1 MNKVSKVQSN
11 KKKRLIILIIGIALI
26 GIMVGGV
33 LIRNVV
39 VNKETEG
46 GKYLAGENANSSL
59 IANNIKKGITI
70 GGITGTLESLD
81 TSDATATPEDI
92 LEGKT
97 AYVNGVKI
105 TGTYGRKPSNIEE
118 AMGSDYIF
126 EETTTIEDDNGKEVT
141 IPKDFGVAEDSN
153 TVVDDG
159 IVITDGT
166 NEFVWVPVDDPS
178 TMFEEKTATLTGVT
192 TQTSIYSKLRVRSG
206 DSYTSGAPGT
216 TGIREPDV
224 LTSYDTN
231 PQYYQNILGFEST
244 KSMADSMVAEYKAM
258 SVSVKKYHG
267 FWIGRYELTGTV
279 DTPTVKA
286 GDVLTA
292 SSSEAGNWYGLYKA
306 CQNVIKNNTDVKST
320 MIYGCQWD
328 ETMSW
333 LSRNGYNTDTDS
345 SSWGNYNNSQINT
358 GSDTRYKANEIF
370 DLAGNYYDWTQEAYS
385 TGYRVVRGGD
395 SYGSG
400 SSYPAA
406 ARGNGSASNSVS
418 NVSSRAVLYIL

>member
-1 MNKVSKVQSN
+1 MKKEGKVQN
-11 KKKRLIILIIGIALI
+11 NRKKRLTILVTVLALI
-26 GIMVGGV
+26 GIIVGSI
-33 LIRNVV
+33 LIRNMV
-39 VNKETEG
+39 VNQETKSEN
-46 GKYLAGENANSSL
+46 YFAGENANSSL

-141 IPKDFGVAEDSN
+141 IPKDFSVHPDSN
-153 TVVDDG
+153 TVVDEG
-159 IVITDGT
+159 IIITDGT

-258 SVSVKKYHG
+258 SNSIKKYHG
-267 FWIGRYELTGTV
+267 FYIGRYELTGTV

-333 LSRNGYNTDTDS
+333 LNKCGYNTDTDS
-345 SSWGNYNNSQINT
+345 SSWGNYSGSPINT
-358 GSDTRYKANEIF
+358 GSVSTYKANEIF

-385 TGYRVVRGGD
+385 TGRRVDRGGVYD
-395 SYGSG
+395 VSG
-400 SSYPAA
+400 SSNPAA
-406 ARGNGSASNSVS
+406 DRGINYAYDNYGVISARAT
-418 NVSSRAVLYIL
+418 LYIA

>member
-1 MNKVSKVQSN
+1 M
-11 KKKRLIILIIGIALI
+11 IALVVTIIVLLILAAVAINLTI
-26 GIMVGGV
+26 GENGIFTRAQNATEKWQEAEVNEQHEMNGVVNFIENYNKNQGPKKVADVVGGD
-33 LIRNVV
+33 
-39 VNKETEG
+39 KFEKTET
-46 GKYLAGENANSSL
+46 
-59 IANNIKKGITI
+59 IQ
-70 GGITGTLESLD
+70 
-81 TSDATATPEDI
+81 
-92 LEGKT
+92 
-97 AYVNGVKI
+97 
-105 TGTYGRKPSNIEE
+105 
-118 AMGSDYIF
+118 
-126 EETTTIEDDNGKEVT
+126 DDNGKEVT
-141 IPKDFGVAEDSN
+141 IPKDFSVHPDSN
-153 TVVDDG
+153 TVVDEG
-159 IVITDGT
+159 IIITDGT

-258 SVSVKKYHG
+258 SDSVKKYHG
-267 FWIGRYELTGTV
+267 FWIGRYELTGT
-279 DTPTVKA
+279 TEKPTVKA

-333 LSRNGYNTDTDS
+333 LNKCGYNTDTDS

-370 DLAGNYYDWTQEAYS
+370 DLAGNYFDWTQEANS
-385 TGYRVVRGGD
+385 TYYRVVRGGNYD
-395 SYGSG
+395 NSG
-400 SSYPAA
+400 SSFPAA
-406 ARGNGSASNSVS
+406 DRVSYAASP
-418 NVSSRAVLYIL
+418 NVGHNPARAVLYIL

>member
-1 MNKVSKVQSN
+1 M
-11 KKKRLIILIIGIALI
+11 IALVVTIIVLLILAAVAINLTI
-26 GIMVGGV
+26 GENGIFTRAQNATEKWQEAEVNEQHEMNGVVNFIENYNKNQGPKKVADVVGGD
-33 LIRNVV
+33 
-39 VNKETEG
+39 KFEKTET
-46 GKYLAGENANSSL
+46 
-59 IANNIKKGITI
+59 IQ
-70 GGITGTLESLD
+70 
-81 TSDATATPEDI
+81 
-92 LEGKT
+92 
-97 AYVNGVKI
+97 
-105 TGTYGRKPSNIEE
+105 
-118 AMGSDYIF
+118 
-126 EETTTIEDDNGKEVT
+126 DDNGKEVT
-141 IPKDFGVAEDSN
+141 IPKDFSVHPDSN
-153 TVVDDG
+153 TVVDEG
-159 IVITDGT
+159 IIITDGT

-178 TMFEEKTATLTGVT
+178 TMFEEIPEGEEPATLTGVET
-192 TQTSIYSKLRVRSG
+192 TTNIYSKLRQRNG

-333 LSRNGYNTDTDS
+333 LNKCGYNTDTDS
-345 SSWGNYNNSQINT
+345 SSWGNYSGSPINT
-358 GSDTRYKANEIF
+358 GSVSTYKANEIF
-370 DLAGNYYDWTQEAYS
+370 DLAGNYYDWTQEASS
-385 TGYRVVRGGD
+385 TGSRVNRGGY
-395 SYGSG
+395 SSHSGSG
-400 SSYPAA
+400 NPAA
-406 ARGNGSASNSVS
+406 DRGTNIASYSGGSHSARPT
-418 NVSSRAVLYIL
+418 LYIA

>member
-1 MNKVSKVQSN
+1 M
-11 KKKRLIILIIGIALI
+11 IALVVTIIVLLILAAVAINLTI
-26 GIMVGGV
+26 GENGIFTRAQNATEKWQEAEVNEQHEMNGVVNFIENYNKNQGPKKVADVVGGD
-33 LIRNVV
+33 
-39 VNKETEG
+39 KFEKTET
-46 GKYLAGENANSSL
+46 
-59 IANNIKKGITI
+59 IQ
-70 GGITGTLESLD
+70 
-81 TSDATATPEDI
+81 
-92 LEGKT
+92 
-97 AYVNGVKI
+97 
-105 TGTYGRKPSNIEE
+105 
-118 AMGSDYIF
+118 
-126 EETTTIEDDNGKEVT
+126 DDNGKEVT
-141 IPKDFGVAEDSN
+141 IPKDFSVHPDSN
-153 TVVDDG
+153 TVVDEG
-159 IVITDGT
+159 IIITDGT

-178 TMFEEKTATLTGVT
+178 TMFEEIPEGEEPATLTGVET
-192 TQTSIYSKLRVRSG
+192 TTNIYSKLRQRNG

-333 LSRNGYNTDTDS
+333 LNKCGYNTDTDS
-345 SSWGNYNNSQINT
+345 SSWGNYSGSPINT
-358 GSDTRYKANEIF
+358 GSVSTYKANEIF
-370 DLAGNYYDWTQEAYS
+370 DLAGNYYDWTQEASS
-385 TGYRVVRGGD
+385 TGSRVNRGGY
-395 SYGSG
+395 SSHSG
-400 SSYPAA
+400 SSNPAA
-406 ARGNGSASNSVS
+406 DRGTNIASYSGGSHSARPT
-418 NVSSRAVLYIL
+418 LYIA